1 MLGKVRVEPPVEYR
15 MGYAEV
21 SVNSPIA
28 QRRTFSYAIPS
39 GLSIDV
45 GQAVWVPFGDK
56 LLQGIVL
63 ELTHYPAVEE
73 TREIAGIIEPRPVL
87 SPACVSLAYWISQ
100 HYLSP
105 LFDAVAL
112 MLPPGFER
120 KALTFISIPSIP
132 DDYDLSS
139 LTPEQRYA
147 LELVQKQDKISLKE
161 LEKTLG
167 KKKAQ
172 TIVAQLVR
180 RGLAT
185 RSYEL
190 ESVKARPKTVPFLSL
205 AIDVSEAQQEAA
217 KLQGKA
223 NKQASLLDFL
233 AQHSG
238 PVPLSE
244 ARQKTKCNK
253 ATVDALVQK
262 GLVTVQHIEVRREPI
277 SYQDITPSYPL
288 TLTAAQESAFKSI
301 QSSLLEA
308 AKGNISPTIFLLHG
322 VTGSGKT
329 EVYLQ
334 ALAEAVRLGKRGIVL
349 VPEIA
354 LTPQTIERFA
364 SRFPHKV
371 AVLHSQLSLGE
382 QFDEWRRIGIG
393 EVDVVIGPRSAI
405 FAPQPD
411 LGLIVVDE
419 EHEWTYKQDESPRY
433 HARDVAIKLAELTG
447 AVVILGSATPDV
459 ETFYHAQR
467 GDYRL
472 LQLPERVTPGEGSPL
487 PQVEVVDLRDELKA
501 GNRSI
506 FSRSL
511 SQAIAKAVAGGEQ
524 VMLFLNRRGAAT
536 FIQCRNC
543 GFVLRCR
550 RCEVTLTH
558 HLAGDVLVCHHCN
571 YKMPVPQICPRCL
584 SRRIKFLG
592 VGTQKLEQEA
602 SYAFPQTRRLRWDSD
617 VTKRKYSHHE
627 ILGKFR
633 AHEADI
639 LIGTQMIAKGL
650 DLPLVTLVGVVSAD
664 TGLNLPDFRAG
675 ERTFQLLS
683 QVAGR
688 AGRGTLG
695 GQVIIQTYSPEHYAI
710 QAAAKHDYALF
721 YDREIA
727 YRRRLHNPPFT
738 RLASLVYTHTN
749 DALCQR
755 EAGRMKRLLIE
766 ERDSQG
772 IADLSLI
779 GPAPAFIHRLRGRF
793 RWQLILRGS
802 ELSAFLSQIPIPQ
815 GWAVDIDPV
824 GLV

>member
-1 MLGKVRVEPPVEYR
+1 V
-15 MGYAEV
+15 GYAEV
-21 SVNSPIA
+21 SVNSPVA
-28 QRRTFSYAIPS
+28 QRRTFSYAIPP

-63 ELTHYPAVEE
+63 ELTPSPSVEE
-73 TREIAGIIEPRPVL
+73 TREIVGVIEPHPIL
-87 SPACVSLAYWISQ
+87 SPSQVLLARWISE

-120 KALTFISIPSIP
+120 RAVTFIGSTPGE
-132 DDYDLSS
+132 YDVSS

-147 LELVQKQDKISLKE
+147 LELVQSQGKV
-161 LEKTLG
+161 TLG
-167 KKKAQ
+167 KLEKALGKKRAQ
-172 TIVAQLVR
+172 TIVSQLVG
-180 RGLAT
+180 RGLAG
-185 RSYEL
+185 RSYEV
-190 ESVKARPKTVPFLSL
+190 EPIKVRPKTVPYLNL
-205 AIDVSEAQQEAA
+205 AVDNDVARQEAA
-217 KLQGKA
+217 RLHEKRA
-223 NKQASLLDFL
+223 IKQAALLSFL
-233 AQHSG
+233 AEQSKS
-238 PVPLSE
+238 VPLAE
-244 ARQKTKCNK
+244 ARQRANCDK
-253 ATVDALVQK
+253 AVADALVNK
-262 GLVTVQHIEVRREPI
+262 GLVTVQQIEVRREPI
-277 SYQDITPSYPL
+277 SYQGITPSYPL
-288 TLTAAQESAFKSI
+288 TLSTAQESAFKAI
-301 QSSLLEA
+301 QSSLLQV
-308 AKGNISPTIFLLHG
+308 AKGYTSSAVFLLHG

-334 ALAEAVRLGKRGIVL
+334 VLAEAVKLGKRGIVL

-364 SRFPHKV
+364 SRFPHRV
-371 AVLHSQLSLGE
+371 AVLHSKLSLGE
-382 QFDEWRRIGIG
+382 QFDEWQRIRNG
-393 EVDVVIGPRSAI
+393 EFDVVIGSRSAI

-411 LGLIVVDE
+411 LGLIVIDE
-419 EHEWTYKQDESPRY
+419 EHEWTYKQPDTPRY

-447 AVVILGSATPDV
+447 ALVILGSATPDV
-459 ETFYHAQR
+459 ETFYHAQK
-467 GDYRL
+467 GDYHL
-472 LQLPERVTPGEGSPL
+472 LQLPERVTPGDGSLPL
-487 PQVEVVDLRDELKA
+487 VEVVDLRDELKA

-511 SQAIAKAVAGGEQ
+511 SEAIAKAVVNRQQ
-524 VMLFLNRRGAAT
+524 VILFLNRRGGAT
-536 FIQCRNC
+536 FVQCRNC
-543 GFVLRCR
+543 GLVLRCR

-558 HLAGDVLVCHHCN
+558 HLAEDVLVCHQCN
-571 YKMPVPQICPRCL
+571 YTMPVPQICPRCL
-584 SRRIKFLG
+584 SRRMKFLG
-592 VGTQKLEQEA
+592 IGTQKLEQEA
-602 SYAFPQTRRLRWDSD
+602 SYTFPQANLLRWDRD
-617 VTKRKYSHHE
+617 VTKRRYSHDK
-627 ILGKFR
+627 ILSKFR

-664 TGLNLPDFRAG
+664 TALNLPDFRAG

-688 AGRGTLG
+688 AGRGILG

-721 YDREIA
+721 YDKEIG

-755 EAGRMKRLLIE
+755 EAERMKRLLIE
-766 ERDSQG
+766 EIDSQG
-772 IADLSLI
+772 IADLSVI

-802 ELSAFLSQIPIPQ
+802 ELSAFLSSIPFPQ